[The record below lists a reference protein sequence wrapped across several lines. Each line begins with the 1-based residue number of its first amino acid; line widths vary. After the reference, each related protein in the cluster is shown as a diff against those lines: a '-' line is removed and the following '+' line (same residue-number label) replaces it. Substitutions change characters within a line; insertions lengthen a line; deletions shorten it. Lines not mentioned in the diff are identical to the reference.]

1 MAAGDL
7 TIDRVAGVTGHRW
20 VVEGQAEIDTTRR
33 AFAIGGTGSFV
44 HTFNGWSDD
53 DAALFEV
60 DLNENASATATNGSV
75 AIMSG
80 LEQVNT
86 LFFRAEMTL

>member
-7 TIDRVAGVTGHRW
+7 TIDRVSGVSGHRW
-20 VVEGQAEIDTTRR
+20 IVEGQAEIDTTRR
-33 AFAIGGTGSFV
+33 AFALSGTGGYV
-44 HTFNGWSDD
+44 HTFQGWSDD
-53 DAALFEV
+53 DAALFEA
-60 DLNENASATATNGSV
+60 DLNENASATATNGTV